1 MSLKSILR
9 NLRTQYRKI
18 VYKGTKY
25 KCPYCGFMSNDFL
38 KIGLPH
44 EANIKHQI
52 IGAAVRNGG
61 CVNCDSVDRDRLLY
75 AYFKHEVYL
84 LQDHLNTSILH
95 LAPEWRLSEEFL
107 KFKYSKYVCTDK
119 FMPGYNY
126 PLHTIDMDIMDIKF
140 PDNSFDW
147 VICNHVL
154 EHIPND
160 IGAMKELYRVL
171 KPNGKAVLQVPFSNL
186 LEKTYENPE
195 VITDA
200 QRIEHYG
207 QFDHVRIYGHDYITR
222 LESVGFKFERLNISD
237 KYKHYGLIPQ
247 EDLFICTKE

>member
-84 LQDHLNTSILH
+84 LQDHLDTSILH

-107 KFKYSKYVCTDK
+107 KFKYLKYVCTDK
-119 FMPGYNY
+119 FMPGYKY
-126 PLHTIDMDIMDIKF
+126 PSHTIDMDIMDIKF

-154 EHIPND
+154 EHISND

-207 QFDHVRIYGHDYITR
+207 QFDHVRIYGHDYISR
-222 LESVGFKFERLNISD
+222 LESVGFKFERLNI
-237 KYKHYGLIPQ
+237 
-247 EDLFICTKE
+247 FR